1 MADAFLSAWQ
11 QQIARRLKTQPKKT
25 MALSILVA
33 VMVVMWGKVLFT
45 GKMQPAAVMANLAGA
60 NANTETAVANSQL
73 SQATRALQE
82 FTHSS
87 VGLIQR
93 NLFLVKLD
101 YFTQDGSS
109 LTKDQSVADGFWD
122 ELAKSFATKADQ
134 EKAKHILVENL
145 QSQAARLKLQSTVMK
160 NGDPK
165 AMVNGTLVGAGD
177 TIAGFR
183 VVKIEAKR
191 IIVEREG
198 IKLEVVFRF

>member
-33 VMVVMWGKVLFT
+33 VMAVMWGKVLFT
-45 GKMQPAAVMANLAGA
+45 GKTQPAVAMANLAGSK
-60 NANTETAVANSQL
+60 ANTEAAVANSQ
-73 SQATRALQE
+73 SFQATRALQE
-82 FTHSS
+82 FTRSS
-87 VGLIQR
+87 VGLIHR

-109 LTKDQSVADGFWD
+109 LTKDQSAADGFWD
-122 ELAKSFATKADQ
+122 ELAKSFAAKADQ
-134 EKAKHILVENL
+134 EKVKHILVENL